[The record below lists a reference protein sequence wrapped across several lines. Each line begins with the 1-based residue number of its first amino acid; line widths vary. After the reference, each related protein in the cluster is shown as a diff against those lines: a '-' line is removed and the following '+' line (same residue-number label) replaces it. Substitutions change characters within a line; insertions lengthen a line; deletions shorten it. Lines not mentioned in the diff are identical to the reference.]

1 MLIAIDIG
9 NSAINIGFFT
19 KSGLFVQK
27 IDTNP
32 LMSPSGYLALLNR
45 FKKEKN
51 IDKTPEGIIIS
62 SVVPGHTSI
71 LREAIKGLVSVKPLI
86 VSYKIKTG
94 LKFDI
99 PNPEELGSDRIA
111 NVVAAYELYK
121 CAVAVVDFGTATT
134 ISVAGKDADY
144 IGGAIMPGIK
154 LMNEALAKG
163 ASKLWEVPLS
173 PPELALGTDTIRCI
187 QSGLFYGSAG
197 AVERI
202 LLETEKEVGFRLKII
217 LTGGYGGMISKFL
230 KRKHDLK
237 PHLTIEGLKT
247 IYMRNKDA

>member
-1 MLIAIDIG
+1 
-9 NSAINIGFFT
+9 
-19 KSGLFVQK
+19 
-27 IDTNP
+27 
-32 LMSPSGYLALLNR
+32 
-45 FKKEKN
+45 
-51 IDKTPEGIIIS
+51 
-62 SVVPGHTSI
+62 
-71 LREAIKGLVSVKPLI
+71 
-86 VSYKIKTG
+86 
-94 LKFDI
+94 
-99 PNPEELGSDRIA
+99 
-111 NVVAAYELYK
+111 
-121 CAVAVVDFGTATT
+121 
-134 ISVAGKDADY
+134 
-144 IGGAIMPGIK
+144 

-202 LLETEKEVGFRLKII
+202 LLEIEKEVGFRLKII